1 MIAGTWKIGM
11 LKEQKVVVIGGTSGI
26 GLSAA
31 TELCHAGA
39 EVWLTGRTP
48 DKAAAASAAIGD
60 RATGHAVDARDAA
73 KLQAFFASVGEFDHL
88 IVALGGGS
96 AIGAFKDLDEVKMRA
111 GFDNKFWPYLNAIR
125 LGVGHIRGS
134 GSITLIT
141 GAAGRRA
148 IKGTSGLAAV
158 NGALQAII
166 GPLALEFAPIRVNA
180 VSPGLIATPYWDRM
194 PEDARRAMYER
205 SAASV
210 PVGRVGEPGDI
221 GHAVLFLVGNGFTT
235 GAILDCDGGAR
246 LV

>member
-1 MIAGTWKIGM
+1 
-11 LKEQKVVVIGGTSGI
+11 
-26 GLSAA
+26 
-31 TELCHAGA
+31 
-39 EVWLTGRTP
+39 
-48 DKAAAASAAIGD
+48 
-60 RATGHAVDARDAA
+60 
-73 KLQAFFASVGEFDHL
+73 
-88 IVALGGGS
+88 
-96 AIGAFKDLDEVKMRA
+96 
-111 GFDNKFWPYLNAIR
+111 
-125 LGVGHIRGS
+125 
-134 GSITLIT
+134 LIT

-194 PEDARRAMYER
+194 PDDARKAMYER

-210 PVGRVGEPGDI
+210 PVGRVGAPSDV
-221 GHAVLFLVGNGFTT
+221 GHAVLFLVSNEFTT

>member
-1 MIAGTWKIGM
+1 M
-11 LKEQKVVVIGGTSGI
+11 LKDQRAVVVGGTSGI
-26 GLSAA
+26 GLA
-31 TELCHAGA
+31 TAIELSRSGA
-39 EVWLTGRTP
+39 QVWLTGRTP
-48 DKAAAASAAIGD
+48 EKTTAAAASIGD
-60 RATGHAVDARDAA
+60 RVTGCAVDARDAA
-73 KLQAFFASVGEFDHL
+73 KVEAFFARVGEFNHL

-96 AIGAFKDLDEVKMRA
+96 AIGAFKDLDEAKMRT
-111 GFDNKFWPYLNAIR
+111 GFDNKFWPYLNAVR
-125 LGVGHIRGS
+125 FGVGHIAGS

-194 PEDARRAMYER
+194 PEDARKAMYER
-205 SAASV
+205 SAATV
-210 PVGRVGEPGDI
+210 PVGRVGAPGDVA
-221 GHAVLFLVGNGFTT
+221 HAVLFLVSNGFTT
-235 GAILDCDGGAR
+235 GAIFDCDGGAR

>member
-1 MIAGTWKIGM
+1 MRGRRTRCREAGGFFA
-11 LKEQKVVVIGGTSGI
+11 GI
-26 GLSAA
+26 G
-31 TELCHAGA
+31 
-39 EVWLTGRTP
+39 
-48 DKAAAASAAIGD
+48 
-60 RATGHAVDARDAA
+60 
-73 KLQAFFASVGEFDHL
+73 EFNHL

-96 AIGAFKDLDEVKMRA
+96 AIGPFKDLDEAKMRA
-111 GFDNKFWPYLNAIR
+111 GFDNKFWPYLNAVR

-194 PEDARRAMYER
+194 PEAARKAMYER
-205 SAASV
+205 SAATV
-210 PVGRVGEPGDI
+210 PVGRVGAPSDVA
-221 GHAVLFLVGNGFTT
+221 HAVLFLVSNGFTT

>member
-1 MIAGTWKIGM
+1 MNTESDVLEG
-11 LKEQKVVVIGGTSGI
+11 QKAVIVGGTSGI
-26 GLSAA
+26 GLAA
-31 TELCHAGA
+31 AIELCRAGSK
-39 EVWLTGRTP
+39 VWVTGRTP
-48 DKAAAASAAIGD
+48 DKAMAAAAAIGD
-60 RATGHAVDARDAA
+60 RATGHAVDARDAV
-73 KLQAFFASVGEFDHL
+73 KLQAFFATVGGFDHL

-96 AIGAFKDLDEVKMRA
+96 AIGGFKDLDEAKMRA

-125 LGVGHIRGS
+125 IGLGHIRAS

-194 PEDARRAMYER
+194 TEDARRAMYER

-210 PVGRVGEPGDI
+210 PVGRVGTPSDVGQ
-221 GHAVLFLVGNGFTT
+221 AVLFLVCNEFTT

>member
-1 MIAGTWKIGM
+1 
-11 LKEQKVVVIGGTSGI
+11 L
-26 GLSAA
+26 
-31 TELCHAGA
+31 A
-39 EVWLTGRTP
+39 EVE
-48 DKAAAASAAIGD
+48 
-60 RATGHAVDARDAA
+60 
-73 KLQAFFASVGEFDHL
+73 EFDHL

-125 LGVGHIRGS
+125 FGGGHIRRS

-180 VSPGLIATPYWDRM
+180 GIAWPDCHSLLGSYAGGCSASDVSAFSR
-194 PEDARRAMYER
+194 ER
-205 SAASV
+205 S
-210 PVGRVGEPGDI
+210 GRPRWYTE
-221 GHAVLFLVGNGFTT
+221 
-235 GAILDCDGGAR
+235 
-246 LV
+246 